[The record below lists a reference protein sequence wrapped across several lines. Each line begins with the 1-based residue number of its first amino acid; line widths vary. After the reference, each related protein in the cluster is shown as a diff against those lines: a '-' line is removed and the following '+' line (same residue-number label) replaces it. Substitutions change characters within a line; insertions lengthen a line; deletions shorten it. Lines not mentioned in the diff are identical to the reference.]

1 MNVLLDFLDMRHV
14 ALELL
19 LAFVPLVGFFAWMQY
34 KSLRLPRS
42 YVFKLMKGVLLSFLG
57 LVLFLQG
64 VTKGF
69 LPAGTEIGRI
79 IGEAPWR
86 MALVPLGFLFGF
98 AATAAEPAVRVLAI
112 EMEKASGGSVS
123 QRPVLLTLS
132 VGVGLFV
139 ALGMVKL
146 LLGLSIL
153 YFVVPGYALALLM
166 TRFSTPE
173 FIAAAF
179 DAGGVATGPMT
190 VTFVMAVVLGAAGAM
205 EGRDAVSDGFG
216 LIALV
221 ALAPILSV
229 MVLGLAFSG
238 KKRGKD
244 ERP

>member
-1 MNVLLDFLDMRHV
+1 MNILLDFADMRYV
-14 ALELL
+14 AGELV
-19 LAFVPLVGFFAWMQY
+19 LAFAPLVAFFLYMQWRTL
-34 KSLRLPRS
+34 KLPAVRVRRLL
-42 YVFKLMKGVLLSFLG
+42 VGTALSFLG
-57 LVLFLQG
+57 LMLFLQG

-69 LPAGTEIGRI
+69 LPAGTQIGHV
-79 IGEAPWR
+79 IGLAPWR
-86 MALVPLGFLFGF
+86 WVLVPLGFVFGL

-112 EMEKASGGSVS
+112 EMEKASSGFVR
-123 QRPVLLTLS
+123 QKPVIVTLS
-132 VGVGLFV
+132 VGVGAFV

-146 LLGLSIL
+146 LAGIPIL
-153 YFVVPGYALALLM
+153 WIVVPGYLAALLLA
-166 TRFSTPE
+166 RLSRPE
-173 FIAAAF
+173 FVAAAF

>member
-153 YFVVPGYALALLM
+153 YFVVPGYALALHRP
-166 TRFSTPE
+166 RFSTPE
-173 FIAAAF
+173 FMAAAF

-190 VTFVMAVVLGAAGAM
+190 VTFVMAVVLGAAGAL
-205 EGRDAVSDGFG
+205 EGRNPVLDGFG

-221 ALAPILSV
+221 ALAPILSI
-229 MVLGLAFSG
+229 MTLGMFLSR
-238 KKRGKD
+238 KRSTT
-244 ERP
+244 P

>member
-1 MNVLLDFLDMRHV
+1 MSVLLDFLDMRHV
-14 ALELL
+14 ALELVM
-19 LAFVPLVGFFAWMQY
+19 AFAPLVLFFAWMQHR
-34 KSLRLPRS
+34 SLRLPAS
-42 YVFKLMKGVLLSFLG
+42 YVRRLVKGVLLSYLG

-64 VTKGF
+64 VTQGF

-79 IGEAPWR
+79 IGEASWR
-86 MALVPLGFLFGF
+86 WALVPLGLLFGF

-112 EMEKASGGSVS
+112 EMEKASGGSVG
-123 QRPVLLTLS
+123 QRPVLLALS
-132 VGVGLFV
+132 LGVGLFV

-146 LLGLSIL
+146 LAGIPIL
-153 YFVVPGYALALLM
+153 WIVTPGYALALVL
-166 TRFSTPE
+166 TRFSTPA
-173 FIAAAF
+173 FVAAAF

-205 EGRDAVSDGFG
+205 EGRDPVADGFG

-229 MVLGLAFSG
+229 MILGLFYSRQG
-238 KKRGKD
+238 ENRD

>member
-14 ALELL
+14 AMELL
-19 LAFVPLVGFFAWMQY
+19 LAFTPLVGFFAWMQY
-34 KSLRLPRS
+34 RSLRLPRS
-42 YVFKLMKGVLLSFLG
+42 YVLRLLKGVLLSFLG

-112 EMEKASGGSVS
+112 EMQKASAGSVS
-123 QRPVLLTLS
+123 QRPVLVTLS

-190 VTFVMAVVLGAAGAM
+190 VTFVMAVVLGAAGAL
-205 EGRDAVSDGFG
+205 EGRNPVLDGFG

-221 ALAPILSV
+221 ALAPILSI
-229 MVLGLAFSG
+229 MILGMFLSR
-238 KKRGKD
+238 KRSTT
-244 ERP
+244 P

>member
-14 ALELL
+14 AMELA
-19 LAFVPLVGFFAWMQY
+19 LAFAPLVGFFAWMQY
-34 KSLRLPRS
+34 RSLRLPRS
-42 YVFKLMKGVLLSFLG
+42 YVLKLMKGVLLSFLG

-112 EMEKASGGSVS
+112 EMEKASGGSVG

-190 VTFVMAVVLGAAGAM
+190 VTFVMAVVLGAAGAL
-205 EGRDAVSDGFG
+205 EGRNPVLDGFG

-221 ALAPILSV
+221 ALAPILSI
-229 MVLGLAFSG
+229 MTLGMFLSR
-238 KKRGKD
+238 KRSTT
-244 ERP
+244 P